1 MKDILCF
8 HAFENCYG
16 IPLNMLQET
25 FDEQKVTP
33 VPFLNPLFTGL
44 CNHNGIIYPVL
55 SFSRLC
61 QKDIPDKRCCML
73 LLHVGDYQLI
83 LRMND
88 IPIIIH
94 ERDITNETAYE
105 GGVDNLKIY
114 RICQKRDQLIYIL
127 DMKQIIEDLSEH
139 MLYLNE

>member
-8 HAFENCYG
+8 HAFENYYG
-16 IPLNMLQET
+16 IPLTMLQET

-33 VPFLNPLFTGL
+33 VPFLNHLFTGL

-73 LLHVGDYQLI
+73 LLRVGEYELI

-88 IPIIIH
+88 IPFIVH
-94 ERDITNETAYE
+94 ERDITNEAPYE
-105 GGVDNLKIY
+105 GGVDDLKIY
-114 RICQKRDQLIYIL
+114 RICQKGDQLIYIL
-127 DMKQIIEDLSEH
+127 DMGEIIKNLSDH
-139 MLYLNE
+139 MLEI